1 MVAKI
6 EKNNGTSVGDIKF
19 TNNYENV
26 SNDLAIY
33 KSNADGDVL
42 AQVTT
47 SDTYTHGPNYFV
59 VAVKS
64 DTTVKSTVFTVTSNY
79 DDITI
84 TKDTNAKTSYNKGD
98 KFDPSAIAVKAKKAS
113 ETGEG
118 TKVSYADFDGNYK
131 VVIATNAEEAKTAT
145 AVDANTDITEAMLD
159 GTHKVFVVYTNAG
172 SGVKSVAEVGTLGA
186 KKIKSATM
194 AVTMLAGCGN
204 GSKNGTEA
212 ADGGTEAAESK
223 VVTNTYGDSKGTHL
237 EMWTFVELHAQ
248 HYGTMVEQWNKDHP
262 DKTIEITCTTY
273 PYGDM
278 HTKLLTS
285 LEAGTGAPDICDV
298 EVGQFPNVVAGQDKW
313 LVPLDDY
320 TKDYMSTMV
329 PARMETYQGSDGHY
343 YGAPYHVGATV
354 MYYNVKA
361 MGDAMGLSQADVI
374 AKIDGVKTWDDY
386 EALGTEYVEAAGEK
400 GTKYWTSVDTGGT
413 DWLWLAM
420 AEYGE
425 DWTGGFDGK
434 ANVQLDSVKKMLT
447 MQQKWLKSDLAEVS
461 PDGHVDLEAGF
472 QNIMD
477 HNIVSFPKAMWYMS
491 RFTNYMPDEK
501 GNWYIAKCPTFE
513 EGQKCSVGIGGT
525 GTVVTQ
531 QSKAKELAAE
541 FLCWAKMSEVGEQ
554 NIWDTLGFDVCNT
567 ACWTNDTF
575 AHNDENKYNQ
585 FFINYPYD
593 VLNSIGMDNI
603 GKISVVKIS
612 PTINEN
618 VCNTT
623 LNEVL
628 EDPDYSVDDALQEL
642 QDAVYMEQEE

>member
-1 MVAKI
+1 MK
-6 EKNNGTSVGDIKF
+6 KKL
-19 TNNYENV
+19 V
-26 SNDLAIY
+26 SAL
-33 KSNADGDVL
+33 
-42 AQVTT
+42 
-47 SDTYTHGPNYFV
+47 
-59 VAVKS
+59 
-64 DTTVKSTVFTVTSNY
+64 
-79 DDITI
+79 
-84 TKDTNAKTSYNKGD
+84 
-98 KFDPSAIAVKAKKAS
+98 
-113 ETGEG
+113 
-118 TKVSYADFDGNYK
+118 
-131 VVIATNAEEAKTAT
+131 
-145 AVDANTDITEAMLD
+145 MC
-159 GTHKVFVVYTNAG
+159 
-172 SGVKSVAEVGTLGA
+172 
-186 KKIKSATM
+186 ATM

-212 ADGGTEAAESK
+212 ADGGTEAAESE

-273 PYGDM
+273 PYADM

-320 TKDYMSTMV
+320 AKDYMSTMV

-531 QSKAKELAAE
+531 QSKAKELTAE

-575 AHNDENKYNQ
+575 AHNDENQYNQ

-642 QDAVYMEQEE
+642 QDAVDMEQEE

>member
-1 MVAKI
+1 MK
-6 EKNNGTSVGDIKF
+6 KKL
-19 TNNYENV
+19 V
-26 SNDLAIY
+26 SAL
-33 KSNADGDVL
+33 
-42 AQVTT
+42 
-47 SDTYTHGPNYFV
+47 
-59 VAVKS
+59 
-64 DTTVKSTVFTVTSNY
+64 
-79 DDITI
+79 
-84 TKDTNAKTSYNKGD
+84 
-98 KFDPSAIAVKAKKAS
+98 
-113 ETGEG
+113 
-118 TKVSYADFDGNYK
+118 
-131 VVIATNAEEAKTAT
+131 
-145 AVDANTDITEAMLD
+145 MC
-159 GTHKVFVVYTNAG
+159 
-172 SGVKSVAEVGTLGA
+172 
-186 KKIKSATM
+186 ATM

-212 ADGGTEAAESK
+212 ADGGTEAAESE

-273 PYGDM
+273 PYADM

-320 TKDYMSTMV
+320 AKDYMSTMV

-531 QSKAKELAAE
+531 QSKAKERAAE

-575 AHNDENKYNQ
+575 AHNDENQYNQ

-642 QDAVYMEQEE
+642 QDAVDMEQEE